1 MYEGS
6 LDEPLRAPAL
16 LVAFDGWVSAGAA
29 GTTTLDHIAGDAEP
43 TILFDS
49 DRLYDYRVNR
59 PTLDFVDG
67 IMRHLV
73 WPGAAIRIVRT
84 DERDLLLLSG
94 AEPNWGWKAFADSVA
109 GIAVEAGVVQ
119 QVSLGGI
126 PWAAPHTRPTV
137 VVTTAS
143 RPDLVSH
150 GPNFPDGLLRVPASA
165 ASVVE
170 SAVAERGIPT
180 VGFWARV
187 PHYVGGV
194 YYPAVLDLVERV
206 SRHLGIDIPLRG
218 LTDEAAEQRRSLDDA
233 LEEQPAV
240 RQIVSQLEDLYD
252 AAGEVASGEEIAA
265 EIERFLRDRPWAPS
279 VISMKSEALMMPST
293 PS

>member
-1 MYEGS
+1 MYEGR
-6 LDEPLRAPAL
+6 LDGPLRAPAL

-29 GTTTLDHIAGDAEP
+29 GTTTLDHIAGDTEP
-43 TILFDS
+43 AILFDS

-94 AEPNWGWKAFADSVA
+94 AEPNWGWRAFSEAA
-109 GIAVEAGVVQ
+109 AEIAVEAGVVQ
-119 QVSLGGI
+119 HVSLGGI

-150 GPNFPDGLLRVPASA
+150 GPNFPEGLLRVPASA
-165 ASVVE
+165 VSVVE
-170 SAVAERGIPT
+170 RAVSERGIPT
-180 VGFWARV
+180 VAFWARV
-187 PHYVGGV
+187 PHYVAGI
-194 YYPAVLDLVERV
+194 YYPAVVDLVERV
-206 SRHLGIDIPLRG
+206 SRHLGIGVALGPLV
-218 LTDEAAEQRRSLDDA
+218 DAAAEQRRQLDTA
-233 LEEQPAV
+233 VNEQPTVATMV
-240 RQIVSQLEDLYD
+240 EQMEKMFD
-252 AAGEVASGEEIAA
+252 ASDSAPSGEELAA
-265 EIERFLRDRPWAPS
+265 EIERYLRERSGDD
-279 VISMKSEALMMPST
+279 
-293 PS
+293 